1 MCRECGHVIA
11 VHQYTF
17 SVDED
22 YQVQLIT
29 TIIIGQAL
37 NLLLLHWIHFP
48 VQEYTMECDL
58 CGHGE
63 ATVSILPDDPREK
76 QLF

>member
-1 MCRECGHVIA
+1 MIA

-22 YQVQLIT
+22 YQVYM
-29 TIIIGQAL
+29 ADCYP
-37 NLLLLHWIHFP
+37 LLCIRLSCFKSVQYYYS